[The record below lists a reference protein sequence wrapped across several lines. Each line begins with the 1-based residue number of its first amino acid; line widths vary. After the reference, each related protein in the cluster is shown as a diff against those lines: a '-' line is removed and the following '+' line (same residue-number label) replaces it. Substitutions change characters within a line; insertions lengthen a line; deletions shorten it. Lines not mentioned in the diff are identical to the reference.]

1 MKEKEE
7 HQSTRTRPRRS
18 SVPSEQL
25 SDNPPALST
34 LNNIIH
40 DDEEH
45 DAEVFLNTY
54 GLKPSTIP
62 PFALLAGNFEQST
75 NTQRR
80 FNLKR
85 HEKKK
90 EKYNKTHEQ
99 KQGAKNKENKKED
112 EVSKTRDANEPGATE
127 PDAQLHWNRFMG
139 SLTCVEPT
147 MGNPSPA
154 KLAKPYNKNLDEV
167 ANQEPCSSSGSSASS
182 SDCDVESRIKVKA
195 GDHLYSEL
203 LPGLSDRWRGEDR
216 LKIMDSIP
224 NVDDT
229 YFKTTQEKNKFHRY
243 VNELKTSFYSDSNY
257 YNDWDLE
264 KMEKEKKHVLEKN
277 DIDENKMASSYQAN
291 NYYYRNSIDRMN
303 SRNSVTGHP
312 NYGNMEPKDLEKVYY
327 KENSSKGGMNSSRNY
342 HLSML
347 QKKENITEYFK
358 QQYGRKKMKFLPSLE
373 KILFQNRYV
382 PLFCRMFI
390 VVLCVIALSLAARIY
405 TNSNISYYAN
415 DSSSSSTYKKY
426 ALGQQPSTIMAIVVN
441 SIAVLFEVFVA
452 VDEFKGEPLGLR
464 DPLGKLRLI
473 LLDLLFIIFSSANLA
488 IAFGSMFDDDWV
500 CLGGAPS
507 MNSSPKINYIC
518 RKQRTLSSFLFL
530 ILCTWVITFTISI
543 VRVVSKVSSLQR

>member
-1 MKEKEE
+1 MKQRDE
-7 HQSTRTRPRRS
+7 HQLAGNDPRRS
-18 SVPSEQL
+18 SITSDQL
-25 SDNPPALST
+25 SENPPVLST

-40 DDEEH
+40 DAEVH

-62 PFALLAGNFEQST
+62 PFALLAGKFDHCT
-75 NTQRR
+75 NTQRQ
-80 FNLKR
+80 FNQKR
-85 HEKKK
+85 HEKTR
-90 EKYNKTHEQ
+90 EKYNRTHEQ
-99 KQGAKNKENKKED
+99 KQEPKKEENKTVDEENNAKE
-112 EVSKTRDANEPGATE
+112 ENEHKATE
-127 PDAQLHWNRFMG
+127 PDAQLHWNKFMG

-147 MGNPSPA
+147 LGSPQPG
-154 KLAKPYNKNLDEV
+154 KRSKPYNKNLDEV
-167 ANQEPCSSSGSSASS
+167 ANQEPCSSSGSSTSS
-182 SDCDVESRIKVKA
+182 SDCDIESRIKVKP
-195 GDHLYSEL
+195 GDHLYNEL

-224 NVDDT
+224 NLDDT

-264 KMEKEKKHVLEKN
+264 KMEKERKHVLEKN
-277 DIDENKMASSYQAN
+277 EIDENKMASSYQAN

-303 SRNSVTGHP
+303 SRNSLTGHP

-327 KENSSKGGMNSSRNY
+327 KENSSKGGVGSNRNY

-405 TNSNISYYAN
+405 SNSNISYYGS
-415 DSSSSSTYKKY
+415 DTSSSSTYKKY

-507 MNSSPKINYIC
+507 TTSSPKINYIC

-530 ILCTWVITFTISI
+530 ILCTWVVTFTISI
-543 VRVVSKVSSLQR
+543 VRVVNKVSSLQR